1 MLALFR
7 MIEPA
12 SGAIL
17 IDGIDISKV
26 SLLELR
32 SKMSIIPQDPVLF
45 SGDVSTLLAYYRRS
59 STPLPPLL
67 FGPGD
72 IRRNGRR
79 RFVSISTRRKRSL
92 TTSCGRSWS
101 VFTWT
106 VRSVPS
112 KASWAAQSQKV
123 ATASASAN
131 GN

>member
-17 IDGIDISKV
+17 IDGIDISEV

-67 FGPGD
+67 FGP
-72 IRRNGRR
+72 
-79 RFVSISTRRKRSL
+79 
-92 TTSCGRSWS
+92 W
-101 VFTWT
+101 
-106 VRSVPS
+106 
-112 KASWAAQSQKV
+112 
-123 ATASASAN
+123 
-131 GN
+131 